1 MRKRTTG
8 RADPARG
15 NLMLV
20 NAAHP
25 CLASEKSLDLVPVC
39 GGEDGVLLAREAAGQ
54 LEALM
59 QELDG
64 WRYILPVSGW
74 RSRQEQQEIWDSTL
88 RERGER
94 YTRQFVALPGHSE
107 HETGLAIDLGLRKGQ
122 VDFIC
127 PDFPE
132 TGICQTF
139 RALAPQ
145 YGFVQ
150 RYRAGKES
158 ITGIAPEPWHFR
170 YVGIPHAQRM
180 EEQGLCLEEY
190 VAHCIPDPGR
200 ERP

>member
-1 MRKRTTG
+1 MSGRTNL
-8 RADPARG
+8 RADRFRG

-20 NAAHP
+20 NAAYP
-25 CLASEKSLDLVPVC
+25 CLVPEKSIDLVPVC
-39 GGEDGVLLAREAAGQ
+39 GGEGGVLLAREAAVQ

-59 QELDG
+59 KELDG
-64 WRYILPVSGW
+64 WRHILPVSGW

-88 RERGER
+88 RERGET
-94 YTRQFVALPGHSE
+94 YTHQFVALPGHSE
-107 HETGLAIDLGLRKGQ
+107 HETGLAIDLALRQKV

-139 RALAPQ
+139 RELAPK

-170 YVGIPHAQRM
+170 YVGTPHAQRM

-190 VAHCIPDPGR
+190 VDCCMPAPGR

>member
-1 MRKRTTG
+1 MRRG
-8 RADPARG
+8 IGFWADPFRG

-20 NAAHP
+20 NGAYP
-25 CLASEKSLDLVPVC
+25 CLVPEKSLDLVPVC
-39 GGEDGVLLAREAAGQ
+39 GGEGGVLLDREAARQ

-74 RSRQEQQEIWDSTL
+74 RSRREQQEIWDSTL
-88 RERGER
+88 RERGEP
-94 YTRQFVALPGHSE
+94 YTRQFVARPGHSE
-107 HETGLAIDLGLRKGQ
+107 HETGLAIDLGLRQSQ

-150 RYRAGKES
+150 RYRAGKEP

-170 YVGIPHAQRM
+170 YVGVPHAQRM

-190 VAHCIPDPGR
+190 VDCSPGR
-200 ERP
+200 KAR